1 MAGDLIG
8 TDHIVI
14 GEDIIVLTAIGRI
27 RHIIV
32 MVITTLSTILIIMVD
47 IILLTGESIIQTI
60 TDMEKEIHT
69 APILLREE
77 EVLLQ
82 PIQEM
87 PV

>member
-1 MAGDLIG
+1 MDGDLIG

-27 RHIIV
+27 RLIIA
-32 MVITTLSTILIIMVD
+32 MVITTLFTILIIMVD
-47 IILLTGESIIQTI
+47 IILLTGEYTIPTI
-60 TDMEKEIHT
+60 TDMEKEIHI

-82 PIQEM
+82 HIQGI